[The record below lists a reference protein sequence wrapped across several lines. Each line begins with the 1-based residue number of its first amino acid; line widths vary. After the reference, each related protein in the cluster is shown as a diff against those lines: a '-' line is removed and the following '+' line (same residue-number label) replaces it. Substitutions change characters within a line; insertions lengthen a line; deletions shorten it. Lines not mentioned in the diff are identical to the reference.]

1 MLFDNDSVNP
11 MMGGFGLIGMVFYAI
26 FMLVVIAVGVGLTII
41 VVRYLLIT
49 TKAAQ
54 VYIAKNSEVQVAT
67 PPAATAPPVAT
78 ATAATAPPAATAPA
92 ARAKADARAPKTP
105 PTS

>member
-1 MLFDNDSVNP
+1 MLFDYDYVNP

-26 FMLVVIAVGVGLTII
+26 FMLVVVAVSVGLTII

-54 VYIAKNSEVQVAT
+54 VYIIKNSEVQVA
-67 PPAATAPPVAT
+67 APPVAT
-78 ATAATAPPAATAPA
+78 AAPVATAPA
-92 ARAKADARAPKTP
+92 ARAKTEARAPKTP
-105 PTS
+105 PTA